1 MNKENRY
8 SIKVI
13 IVIFCLSFTSLV
25 FGQNF
30 RVKVGAVFDLTGG
43 LDVYGVEQS
52 RGLRLAIDL
61 INKNGGLLGREV
73 EIVEYDAKSELETYS
88 EYTKKIIK
96 EDDVD
101 VLIAGLTSSSRETIR
116 PLIREAKIPYFYPSL
131 YEGGA
136 CDKYTFLTGATPS
149 QQLGVLLE
157 WAIEN
162 YGPKVFVMA
171 PRYNFGTI
179 SERWVRLY
187 AKEFGAEVVGSDFSS
202 LSITDYLS
210 TINRIKTL
218 KPDFV
223 VALPVGEDQMNFFQ
237 QYADA
242 GLNDDVPI
250 VSTNI
255 ASHRITTS
263 KQALEGVIASS
274 SYFKNINELSNVS
287 FKRNWAS
294 RYGAEA
300 PIPSTAIAAW
310 NAVFIWAKAVRIA
323 GSTDSADVIA
333 VLEEGNGI
341 SIESPSGLVTM
352 SPSSH
357 HLQQNIYIAVMDD
370 KANYSVVRRFSKIPS
385 AYEEFVCDLISKP
398 ETKKHFMPI

>member
-1 MNKENRY
+1 MKKENKY
-8 SIKVI
+8 SFEILI
-13 IVIFCLSFTSLV
+13 ILLCMFNTPFALS
-25 FGQNF
+25 QDAK
-30 RVKVGAVFDLTGG
+30 VKVGAIFDLTGG

-73 EIVEYDAKSELETYS
+73 EVAEYDAKSELETYS

-162 YGPKVFVMA
+162 YGSKVFVMA

-223 VALPVGEDQMNFFQ
+223 VALPVGEAQMSFFE

-294 RYGAEA
+294 RYGDEA

-310 NAVFIWAKAVRIA
+310 NAVLIWAKAVRIA

-385 AYEEFVCDLISKP
+385 AYEEFVCDLISNP